1 MVIPNLKPS
10 RSVDPVPSHQ
20 VSIAFGTTSS
30 PGMANLGDPFTYNE
44 ANVTPTTSSPKKQ
57 SGPNGSTWSNNQKGG
72 GIPRLSPSKLA
83 GDFDGLSLNG
93 EKAQRISPSPKS
105 IGSRKEKNLTP
116 KNLSYTQD
124 SRPLLVYEDPVRDSA
139 NGSPFPAPRTHTP
152 RALEELPVNEPTKQ
166 HRGVFDHLLLAE
178 EPNGPEYHQK
188 WLAIEAEEKRR
199 TSTQENFDNPRLA
212 RKILD
217 SAIERVCARTLDVH
231 GFRKLQALIRTSG
244 DSIWDG
250 GYKFDELI
258 LPLFEYLETPNDDST
273 HRSVKAQDLKTQV
286 LVTVRLLL
294 QHQPRYFSTYYP
306 RALTAVLATRKHY
319 NSTSHIVCGLEET
332 AESIVHQCNPL
343 PCIDSVLD
351 LLETEHSRGAGAES
365 NTIFMSLYVL
375 AGLLHR
381 GQEKDSTI
389 QLSEEQQ
396 QRLGNLGSRF
406 LTDTNPDIRRAV
418 MEFVL
423 ELHDSV
429 DERSFWALVTGK
441 SEESRSLITYYLARK
456 RAVIQ

>member
-1 MVIPNLKPS
+1 MN
-10 RSVDPVPSHQ
+10 
-20 VSIAFGTTSS
+20 
-30 PGMANLGDPFTYNE
+30 GDN
-44 ANVTPTTSSPKKQ
+44 
-57 SGPNGSTWSNNQKGG
+57 
-72 GIPRLSPSKLA
+72 
-83 GDFDGLSLNG
+83 
-93 EKAQRISPSPKS
+93 AQRISPSPKS
-105 IGSRKEKNLTP
+105 IGSRKEKILTP
-116 KNLSYTQD
+116 KKSSYVQD
-124 SRPLLVYEDPVRDSA
+124 QRPLQVYEDPVRDSA
-139 NGSPFPAPRTHTP
+139 NGSPFPAPRTHTL

-166 HRGVFDHLLLAE
+166 HRGVFDHQLLAE
-178 EPNGPEYHQK
+178 EPDSPDYHQK
-188 WLAIEAEEKRR
+188 WLAIEAEESRR
-199 TSTQENFDNPRLA
+199 TSAQENFDNPRLA

-258 LPLFEYLETPNDDST
+258 LPLLDYLETPNDESAP
-273 HRSVKAQDLKTQV
+273 RSIKAQDLKTQV

-294 QHQPRYFSTYYP
+294 KHQPKYFSTYYP

-332 AESIVHQCNPL
+332 AESIVYQCDPL
-343 PCIDSVLD
+343 PCVDSVLD
-351 LLETEHSRGAGAES
+351 LLDAERSGGVDVES
-365 NTIFMSLYVL
+365 NTIFMGLYVL

-381 GQEKDSTI
+381 AQEQNRAT
-389 QLSEEQQ
+389 QMSEEQQ
-396 QRLGNLGSRF
+396 LRLGNLGSRC
-406 LTDTNPDIRRAV
+406 LSDTNPDIRRAV

-429 DERSFWALVTGK
+429 DERSFWGLVTGK

-456 RAVIQ
+456 RAVVQ